1 MLYLNKYDIFQFPN
15 IRQVDFLV
23 ATQLLKFSK
32 ELLQDN
38 EHEKMNTSSQISM
51 GSHRTNVY
59 RK

>member
-15 IRQVDFLV
+15 IRQVHFLV

-38 EHEKMNTSSQISM
+38 EHEKMNTSFVSM